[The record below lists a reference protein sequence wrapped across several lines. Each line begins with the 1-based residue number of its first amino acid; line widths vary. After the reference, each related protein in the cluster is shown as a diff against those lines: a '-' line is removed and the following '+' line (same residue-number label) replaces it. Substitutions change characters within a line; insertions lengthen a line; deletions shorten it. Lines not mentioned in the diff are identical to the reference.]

1 MADRIGVTLKP
12 FAKPRVQQEAVKV
25 CQRFNE
31 RRIKTLSGKLIEM
44 TLLIAYNF
52 SHVPKS
58 R

>member
-12 FAKPRVQQEAVKV
+12 FAKPRVQQEAVKA

-44 TLLIAYNF
+44 
-52 SHVPKS
+52 HVADCT
-58 R
+58 